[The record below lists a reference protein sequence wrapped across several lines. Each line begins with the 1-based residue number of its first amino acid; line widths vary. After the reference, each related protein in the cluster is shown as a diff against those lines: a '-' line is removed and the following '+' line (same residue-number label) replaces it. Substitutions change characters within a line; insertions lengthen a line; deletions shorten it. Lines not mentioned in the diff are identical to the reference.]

1 MVIKAIFFD
10 LFGTLLVYSDFDS
23 SHSIWTE
30 TFHKRIGKPNGLSS
44 AETAS
49 ICNKILI
56 DTVQKEIGLTTY
68 ETKIKQNFQRF
79 KIEIPPSELRS
90 IADESISNWQNS
102 IKLADDTIEVL
113 SCLQQNY
120 KLCLI
125 SNFDHSPHVRRIL
138 KKYKLEMYFDKIIIS
153 DEVDCIKP
161 DPKIFRIAL
170 DYFILK
176 ATEVVHIGDNPIDD
190 IEGALS
196 AGIMPILIDRNQKTY
211 IDQRNS
217 QKDGI
222 GIIHSLSE
230 IAERI
235 SITCC

>member
-10 LFGTLLVYSDFDS
+10 LFGTLLVYNDFDS

-44 AETAS
+44 VETAS
-49 ICNKILI
+49 ICNQILI
-56 DTVQKEIGLTTY
+56 ATVQKEIGLTTY
-68 ETKIKQNFQRF
+68 ETKIKQHFQRF
-79 KIEIPPSELRS
+79 KIEIPLSELRS

-102 IKLADDTIEVL
+102 IKLDDDTIEVL

-125 SNFDHSPHVRRIL
+125 SNFDHSPHVRRVL
-138 KKYKLEMYFDKIIIS
+138 EKYKLDMYFDKIIIS

-176 ATEVVHIGDNPIDD
+176 ATEAVHIGDNPIDD

-196 AGIMPILIDRNQKTY
+196 VGIMPILIDRNQKTY

-217 QKDGI
+217 QKNGFE
-222 GIIHSLSE
+222 IIHSLSE

-235 SITCC
+235 SITCG